1 MIIEEREITLN
12 DGKKINLQFVST
24 ADMQKDAKDLSIKFL
39 PYSLLISILFSAV
52 ISLIYAKLIK
62 NNLTTIKKSL

>member
-1 MIIEEREITLN
+1 
-12 DGKKINLQFVST
+12 
-24 ADMQKDAKDLSIKFL
+24 MQKDAKDLSIKFL

-62 NNLTTIKKSL
+62 NNLQEIKIVTDKMMKLDKKNAIKS